1 MIVDWT
7 RDEEAKYQASLVAK
21 EVDNFA
27 ESSLESLKKEQKS
40 SFLIQTARSRSRSR
54 SSSKG
59 SKTSRSPVKQKKE
72 KGIFSKLVL

>member
-27 ESSLESLKKEQKS
+27 ESSLESLKKEKS
-40 SFLIQTARSRSRSR
+40 SFLIQTARSGSRSR

-72 KGIFSKLVL
+72 KGIFSKLVF